1 MVGRIAGTV
10 CSICL
15 LGSAGPA
22 ITAPVP
28 AHPIRI
34 ASFRFVPAA
43 DTVRVGQSVTFRNED
58 LVPHTAT
65 ADDSTRKVES
75 GTIAANGT
83 WHFTARRKGVL
94 SYHCRFHP
102 TMRGTIV
109 VQ

>member
-1 MVGRIAGTV
+1 MVGRIAAAV

-15 LGSAGPA
+15 LSSAAPA
-22 ITAPVP
+22 AHAP
-28 AHPIRI
+28 AHQIRI

-43 DTVRVGQSVTFRNED
+43 DTVQVGQSVTFRNED

-65 ADDSTRKVES
+65 ADDSTRKFES

-83 WHFTARRKGVL
+83 WRFTARRKGVM

-109 VQ
+109 VR